1 MTSIQPQKLDD
12 AFLYGIGLIAVSAM
26 ALFFVLVSWA
36 IGGTN
41 YKETIGGNVGILIC
55 VTGMAI
61 GTLLAHTA
69 RRNRQS

>member
-12 AFLYGIGLIAVSAM
+12 AFLYGIGLIVVSAM

-41 YKETIGGNVGILIC
+41 YKEAIGGNVGILIC